1 MDKELEYNMCKTAE
15 NQAAEEE
22 CEQTGS
28 NRYSGL
34 IYEMIDMQNNMF
46 AICAKL
52 IIDFVKMEVTE

>member
-1 MDKELEYNMCKTAE
+1 MDKEIEHSVHETAE
-15 NQAAEEE
+15 NQAEEE

-52 IIDFVKMEVTE
+52 IIDFVKMEATE